1 MIFNVSELTQKLAHF
16 GKQNEEMKEEK
27 KQEEPEPVTAVSVK
41 QFMKNVCSKA
51 DLVFCLTVKGKS
63 LSRMPL
69 TPPVYR
75 PALPP

>member
-1 MIFNVSELTQKLAHF
+1 
-16 GKQNEEMKEEK
+16 MKEEDK
-27 KQEEPEPVTAVSVK
+27 KEESEPVEKVSVQ